1 MQHNT
6 FIKFFQ
12 GETDPV
18 YPQLLCIGCISTL
31 YRLGRKEIHMGDM
44 MSNKEEGPSKALALF
59 SCAIPCLAALS
70 QGVLLTWLNPV
81 LPQVKSEGEN
91 YIQL

>member
-1 MQHNT
+1 
-6 FIKFFQ
+6 
-12 GETDPV
+12 
-18 YPQLLCIGCISTL
+18 
-31 YRLGRKEIHMGDM
+31 MGDM